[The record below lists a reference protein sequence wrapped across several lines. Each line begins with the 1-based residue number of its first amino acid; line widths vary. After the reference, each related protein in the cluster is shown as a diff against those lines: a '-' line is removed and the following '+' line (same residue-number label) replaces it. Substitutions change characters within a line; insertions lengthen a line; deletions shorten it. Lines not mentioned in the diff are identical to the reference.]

1 MTKEEFKE
9 ISKGDGII
17 LAYKDGDSIYPI
29 LLDRED
35 VDTLLLFMRGFKGG
49 LQVLKSKENE
59 YKRIK

>member
-35 VDTLLLFMRGFKGG
+35 VDTLLLFMRGFKSG

-59 YKRIK
+59 YKLTR

>member
-17 LAYKDGDSIYPI
+17 LAYKEGDSIYPI

>member
-17 LAYKDGDSIYPI
+17 LAYKEGDSIYPI

-35 VDTLLLFMRGFKGG
+35 VDTLLLFMRGFNGS
-49 LQVLKSKENE
+49 LQVLKSEENE
-59 YKRIK
+59 YKQVK

>member
-59 YKRIK
+59 YKLTR